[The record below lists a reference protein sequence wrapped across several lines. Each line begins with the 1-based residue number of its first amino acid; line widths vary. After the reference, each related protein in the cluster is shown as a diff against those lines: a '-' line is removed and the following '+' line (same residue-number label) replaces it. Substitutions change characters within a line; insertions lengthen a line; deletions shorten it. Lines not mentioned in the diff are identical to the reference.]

1 MENKVMGGIRITTSR
16 ANRKATARLIGQI
29 QSYLFEQQYGEFVNG
44 NRAVLDAAVKELS
57 RVMKN

>member
-1 MENKVMGGIRITTSR
+1 MGGIRITTSR